1 MIKVNMILKNF
12 TLATAAIA
20 LSVTVMPE
28 KAAIALIGQ
37 PHRDPVTT
45 NATNLS
51 NQASNQANQAS
62 DQMPI
67 VLPDTGVQD
76 DGWSCGPNSAARVLS
91 YYGHNVDYDIVRS
104 ATEQKL
110 FLPQRMRNPITN
122 QWVEVRTGT
131 PPQTLQRVMQRWEG
145 KYVKRSPHTSFE
157 QLIKIV
163 QSGKPAIALVRVGGV
178 KVSYIGTIPYLH
190 WVTVTGA
197 DRSRQLI
204 YYTDTNSQSYSL
216 SYQAFQDRWNLGL
229 DRDVSM
235 AIANVLK
242 NNGVVPRTLVWVDRN

>member
-1 MIKVNMILKNF
+1 VLIKNSTFKNFTLKNF
-12 TLATAAIA
+12 TPKNLATMVASVALAVTLLPENAAIA
-20 LSVTVMPE
+20 RLG
-28 KAAIALIGQ
+28 K
-37 PHRDPVTT
+37 PHRLLVASSPT
-45 NATNLS
+45 
-51 NQASNQANQAS
+51 NQA
-62 DQMPI
+62 PI
-67 VLPDTGVQD
+67 LLPDTGAQD
-76 DGWSCGPNSAARVLS
+76 DGWSCGPNSAARVLR
-91 YYGHNVDYDIVRS
+91 YYGHQVDYNTVRD

-110 FLPQRMRNPITN
+110 FLPQRMRNPFTN

-163 QSGKPAIALVRVGGV
+163 QSGKPAIALVRVGGL
-178 KVSYIGTIPYLH
+178 KVSYVGTIPYLH
-190 WVTVTGA
+190 WITVTGV
-197 DRSRQLI
+197 DRSRQVI